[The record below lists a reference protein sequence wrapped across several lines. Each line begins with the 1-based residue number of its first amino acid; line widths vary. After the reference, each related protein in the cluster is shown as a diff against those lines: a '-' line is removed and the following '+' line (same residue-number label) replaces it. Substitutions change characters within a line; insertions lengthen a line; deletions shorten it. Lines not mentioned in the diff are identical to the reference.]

1 MGPLDTLNHLLNFV
15 APAAAMAVLM
25 VLGGRMF
32 GSTSGTSRAA
42 WVQAAIQ
49 FVVGCAVLLAGLVL
63 LGRDGKMFTYA
74 ALVLA
79 CATCQWALGKGWR
92 N

>member
-1 MGPLDTLNHLLNFV
+1 MGPLDTLNHLLNFL

-25 VLGGRMF
+25 ALG
-32 GSTSGTSRAA
+32 SRLLRWKSAASHAA

-49 FVVGCAVLLAGLVL
+49 FAVGSAVLLAGLVV
-63 LGRDGKMFTYA
+63 LGRDGKMATYT

-79 CATCQWALGKGWR
+79 CATCQWVLGKSWKG
-92 N
+92 